1 MGDQISQTSYI
12 RKNTL
17 ENYFLLSPLLGNISE
32 QLCNYFGILQDN
44 RSIHYQLGGS
54 VNSRYYK
61 NIEKLNTV
69 FANHNVD
76 FTLTT
81 DVYNV
86 ISKRYYLKIKQI
98 YLQLMMKLDLSC
110 LIFLE
115 LSAYMVRHLS
125 GIQWLREI
133 YQHLQEQ

>member
-32 QLCNYFGILQDN
+32 QFCNYFGILQDN

-98 YLQLMMKLDLSC
+98 YLQLMMKLDLNC

-115 LSAYMVRHLS
+115 LSAYMVKNLS
-125 GIQWLREI
+125 GIQQSRES
-133 YQHLQEQ
+133 YQHLQKQ